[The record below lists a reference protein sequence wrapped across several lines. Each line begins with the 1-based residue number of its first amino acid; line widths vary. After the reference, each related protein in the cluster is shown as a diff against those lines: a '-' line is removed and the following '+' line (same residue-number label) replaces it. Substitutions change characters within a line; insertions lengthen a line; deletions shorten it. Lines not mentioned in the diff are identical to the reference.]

1 MKIDE
6 TLGMLKMNKKASM
19 RKTQVLQKDMIVTKQ
34 IWKFIH
40 RNPTGNPLKSDSAA
54 LNKFFNKLLNN

>member
-6 TLGMLKMNKKASM
+6 TVGMLKMNKKASM
-19 RKTQVLQKDMIVTKQ
+19 RKTHVLQKDMIVTKQ

-40 RNPTGNPLKSDSAA
+40 RNPNGNPLKSDSSA